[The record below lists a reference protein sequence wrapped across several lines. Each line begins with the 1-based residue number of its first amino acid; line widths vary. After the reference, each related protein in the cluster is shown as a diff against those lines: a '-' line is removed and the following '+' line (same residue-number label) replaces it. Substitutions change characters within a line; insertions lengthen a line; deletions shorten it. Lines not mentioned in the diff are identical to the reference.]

1 MTQSVNERVAPRSGG
16 ELSLA
21 LAHTLG
27 PQREDCFMGDTA
39 AGIMKKRQEDKVNR
53 SRTPIPPVRMARS
66 LLDPKNTRMH
76 LFEHPNPHP
85 WHRKDNFLKPAKV
98 EKRAKVYPLPKQ
110 HLPPRL
116 FVVST
121 DLAELIW

>member
-1 MTQSVNERVAPRSGG
+1 MNTLKTTKCTLEVANCKVCALYLNKVVIQNKMTQSVNERVAPRSGG

-27 PQREDCFMGDTA
+27 PQCEDCFMGDTA

-85 WHRKDNFLKPAKV
+85 
-98 EKRAKVYPLPKQ
+98 
-110 HLPPRL
+110 
-116 FVVST
+116 
-121 DLAELIW
+121 